1 MSQQEKMKNDF
12 LKEVEGYILQLLY
25 TQDLIS
31 VLKDIRDLE
40 HKMAAAPNFTLI
52 TECALSDSYM
62 LVLMRLYD
70 KSKKSKNIYSL
81 IEKCK
86 KNSFLFKNKKDVLSK
101 IDEFQDELEKDE
113 FISHTVN
120 VLRERRDTIYA
131 HNDSKYFGYKIEE
144 DKTYLKTFH
153 IQILVDFT
161 ERILTYIFSQ
171 LSSEV
176 MNKVKYD
183 NDLKKIFEK
192 QSSSINDKE

>member
-25 TQDLIS
+25 TKDLIS
-31 VLKDIRDLE
+31 VLKDIEDLDY
-40 HKMAAAPNFTLI
+40 KLATAPNFTLI

-70 KSKKSKNIYSL
+70 KSKESKNIYSL

-86 KNSFLFKNKKDVLSK
+86 KNSFLFKNEKEVLSK
-101 IDEFQDELEKDE
+101 IAEFQDELEEDE
-113 FISHTVN
+113 YICHTIN

-131 HNDSKYFGYKIEE
+131 HNDSKYFGDKIEK
-144 DKTYLKTFH
+144 DKTYLKTYH
-153 IQILVDFT
+153 ILILVDFT
-161 ERILTYIFSQ
+161 ERLLTYIFSL
-171 LSSEV
+171 LSSEE

-183 NDLKKIFEK
+183 NDLKKLFEK
-192 QSSSINDKE
+192 QSLSINDKA

>member
-25 TQDLIS
+25 TKDLIS
-31 VLKDIRDLE
+31 VLKDIEDLDY
-40 HKMAAAPNFTLI
+40 KLATAPNFTLI

-70 KSKKSKNIYSL
+70 KSKESKNIYSL

-86 KNSFLFKNKKDVLSK
+86 KNSFLFKNEKEVLSK
-101 IDEFQDELEKDE
+101 IVEFQDELEEDE
-113 FISHTVN
+113 YICHTIN

-131 HNDSKYFGYKIEE
+131 HNDSKYFGDKIEK
-144 DKTYLKTFH
+144 DKTYLKTYH
-153 IQILVDFT
+153 ILILVDFT
-161 ERILTYIFSQ
+161 ERLLTYIFSL
-171 LSSEV
+171 LSSEE

-183 NDLKKIFEK
+183 NDLKKLFEK
-192 QSSSINDKE
+192 QSLSINDKA